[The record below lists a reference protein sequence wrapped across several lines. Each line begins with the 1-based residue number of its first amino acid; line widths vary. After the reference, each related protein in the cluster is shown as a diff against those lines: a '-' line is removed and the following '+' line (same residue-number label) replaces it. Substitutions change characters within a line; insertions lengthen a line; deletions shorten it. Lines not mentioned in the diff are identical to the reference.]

1 MSVPLFNHFSV
12 ANLIIKKM
20 HIPCNKKI
28 KRKLLFCLGFL
39 SNLLPQDHHYHH
51 SHPSPSTTVVH
62 AHHQIICR
70 PPHHFVHRPPIPP
83 PKTRFGLSLSL
94 SSITIHSAIVRL
106 FSLHHLSTK
115 TQISFNSHLRRHL
128 LSLCLTQPHH
138 HPPAPMLLEFFQI

>member
-94 SSITIHSAIVRL
+94 S
-106 FSLHHLSTK
+106 HLSPFT
-115 TQISFNSHLRRHL
+115 LP
-128 LSLCLTQPHH
+128 LSASSLSTIC
-138 HPPAPMLLEFFQI
+138 PPKPRSVSTHTSDATFFLYV